1 MTDSFRT
8 DIDSI
13 ALPPLA
19 RHPAGCRCKAH
30 GRRLFTGGLIAAA
43 ALPALAREGVDV
55 GRQSSF
61 SKLVSA
67 EQVEQAAAA
76 QYGQMQRQAAQKRA
90 LAPENH
96 PQLVRLRYIAKR
108 MIPHTYEWN
117 PRAREWKWEVN
128 LIGSKELNAFCMP
141 GGKIAF
147 FTGILDALKLTDD
160 EVAAVMGHE
169 IAHALLEHGR
179 ARMSEQVL
187 KNVGISVAAAVF
199 NLGQL
204 STELIAQA
212 TNLAVS
218 LPYARGQESDAD
230 LVGIE
235 LAARAGY
242 DPRAAAHLW
251 QKMQQTSSK
260 PAPGQSARG
269 QPPQFLST
277 HPSHGTRIKEIEA
290 NLPRVLPL
298 YEAARG
304 ARREEGK

>member
-1 MTDSFRT
+1 MKSWLL
-8 DIDSI
+8 
-13 ALPPLA
+13 ALLLA
-19 RHPAGCRCKAH
+19 FLAG
-30 GRRLFTGGLIAAA
+30 GT
-43 ALPALAREGVDV
+43 LAEQQADGVDV
-55 GRQSSF
+55 KKSRLRLLPAST
-61 SKLVSA
+61 
-67 EQVEQAAAA
+67 VERSAA
-76 QYGQMQRQAAQKRA
+76 QQYNDLMRQAAQRNLLNNDKRQVERLRNIARA
-90 LAPENH
+90 LIPHSMRFN
-96 PQLVRLRYIAKR
+96 QDAKR
-108 MIPHTYEWN
+108 W
-117 PRAREWKWEVN
+117 RWEVN
-128 LIGSKELNAFCMP
+128 LIRSGSVNAFCMP

-147 FTGILDALKLTDD
+147 FTGILDKLQLTDD

-187 KNVGISVAAAVF
+187 KNVGISVAAAIF

-204 STELIAQA
+204 STELLAQA

-242 DPRAAAHLW
+242 DPKAAVQLW
-251 QKMQQTSSK
+251 RKMEPLSSR
-260 PAPGQSARG
+260 PAPGQAARG

-290 NLPRVLPL
+290 SLPRVMPL
-298 YEAARG
+298 YQAARS
-304 ARREEGK
+304 AQKEGGK